1 MRNIGRNTEHAS
13 TASRRDAI
21 LVKKNYTLYRETEII
36 SDNTKTGPN
45 GEDAGEMVI
54 NVGPQHP
61 ATHGVLHLVIT
72 LQGETIKKMEPHLG
86 YIHRSIEKM
95 CESLSYRQFIYV
107 TSRMDY
113 LSAHIN
119 NHACAMCVEKGL
131 QIEIPPRAQVIRV
144 LMGELTRVASH
155 ELWWGALAMD
165 VGAFTPFF
173 YAFRERE
180 TINDIME
187 ETCGARLT
195 MNYMVPGGVMYDLH
209 PNFQQ
214 RVKDFIKLF
223 KSKIDEYDDLVTGNI
238 IFQNR
243 TKGIGVIS
251 KEDAISFGCTGPVG
265 RGSGVHCDIRK
276 LYPYEVYDKVQFE
289 EIIETAGDSFARYLV
304 RIKEMRQ
311 SIHIIEQLIDNIPEG
326 DFQAKTKAVLKL
338 PKGEF
343 YSRVETA
350 RGELGVYI
358 VSEGGTTPYRIKFRS
373 PGFSNLSALEH
384 MVRGSKIGD
393 LMATMGTL
401 DLVIPDIDR

>member
-1 MRNIGRNTEHAS
+1 M
-13 TASRRDAI
+13 
-21 LVKKNYTLYRETEII
+21 YRQTEII
-36 SDNTKTGPN
+36 SDNKVASDNSG
-45 GEDAGEMVI
+45 DLVI

-72 LQGETIKKMEPHLG
+72 LNGETIKKVEPHLG
-86 YIHRSIEKM
+86 FIHRSIEKM

-119 NHACAMCVEKGL
+119 NHACALCVEKGM

-144 LMGELTRVASH
+144 LMDELTRIASH
-155 ELWWGALAMD
+155 ELWWGAMAMD
-165 VGAFTPFF
+165 LGAFTPFF
-173 YAFRERE
+173 HAFRERE

-195 MNYMVPGGVMYDLH
+195 MNYIVPGGVMYDLH
-209 PNFQQ
+209 PDFQK
-214 RVKDFIKLF
+214 RVKEFMQLYKR
-223 KSKIDEYDDLVTGNI
+223 KIHEYDELVTGNI

-243 TKGIGVIS
+243 MKGVGILTA
-251 KEDAISFGCTGPVG
+251 EDAISYGCSGPVS
-265 RGSGVHCDIRK
+265 RGSGVSSDIRK
-276 LYPYEVYDKVQFE
+276 LYPYEVYDKLQFDE
-289 EIIETAGDSFARYLV
+289 VLETGCDSFARYMI
-304 RIKEMRQ
+304 RIREMNE
-311 SIHIIEQLIDNIPEG
+311 SIKIIEQLIDNIPEG
-326 DFQAKTKAVLKL
+326 EFQAKTKAVLKL

-373 PGFSNLSALEH
+373 PGFSNLSVLDHIA
-384 MVRGSKIGD
+384 RGSKLGD
-393 LMATMGTL
+393 LVAMMGTL

>member
-1 MRNIGRNTEHAS
+1 
-13 TASRRDAI
+13 
-21 LVKKNYTLYRETEII
+21 LYRETQII
-36 SDNTKTGPN
+36 TTNAIPPTGGDLGGASATDSD
-45 GEDAGEMVI
+45 DLVI

-72 LQGETIKKMEPHLG
+72 LQGETIQKVEPHLG

-119 NHACAMCVEKGL
+119 NHACAMCIEKAL
-131 QIEIPPRAQVIRV
+131 QVEIPPRAQVIRV
-144 LMGELTRVASH
+144 LMDELTRIASH
-155 ELWWGALAMD
+155 ELWWGAMAMD
-165 VGAFTPFF
+165 LGAFTPFF

-209 PNFQQ
+209 PHFQK
-214 RVKDFIKLF
+214 RVKDFIQLF
-223 KSKIDEYDDLVTGNI
+223 NSKVGEYDDLVTGNI

-243 TKGIGVIS
+243 TKGVGVLS

-265 RGSGVHCDIRK
+265 RASGVQCDIRK
-276 LYPYEVYDKVQFE
+276 LYPYEVYDKVSFD
-289 EIIETAGDSFARYLV
+289 EIIETGGDSFSRYLV
-304 RIKEMRQ
+304 RIKELRQ
-311 SIHIIEQLIDNIPEG
+311 SIRIIEQLIDNIPEG
-326 DFQAKTKAVLKL
+326 DIQAKTKAVLKL

-343 YSRVETA
+343 YSRAETA

-373 PGFSNLSALEH
+373 PGFSNLSALDH
-384 MVRGSKIGD
+384 ISRGCKIGD
-393 LMATMGTL
+393 LMAIMGTL